1 MAIKGLKNLF
11 KKQEIFV
18 KINDEKCKVL
28 GRLGMYHVTVD
39 ISDKNVKINDEVF
52 FEVSQ
57 MFVDSKITRT
67 YI

>member
-1 MAIKGLKNLF
+1 
-11 KKQEIFV
+11 
-18 KINDEKCKVL
+18 
-28 GRLGMYHVTVD
+28 MYHVTVD

-52 FEVSQ
+52 FEVSP